1 MQENKLKLYAT
12 ALIAL
17 SVVLAAAIIGNAFK
31 YKFVATETIST
42 TGLAEKEFT
51 SDMVTWSA
59 KFKTYSMNRKE
70 AYDQLKIDANK
81 IKQYLIQKGITEKEI
96 VFSAIDIEERT
107 KTQRNYGGSD
117 GFSET
122 SVFAGYEL
130 SQTFEIES
138 KALDIVEKTSR
149 EITELIEQGI
159 DIVSFKP
166 SFSYTKLDDLK
177 LELIANATKNA
188 TSRAQNI
195 AKESDSR
202 LGNLRNASMGVFQI
216 TGKSSSEEFSWGG
229 VYNTTDRNKKASIT
243 VKLEFGIK

>member
-31 YKFVATETIST
+31 YKFVTTETIST

-59 KFKTYSMNRKE
+59 KFKTYSMSRKE
-70 AYDQLKIDANK
+70 AYNQLKIDANK
-81 IKQYLIQKGITEKEI
+81 IKQYLIQKGIIEKEI

-138 KALDIVEKTSR
+138 KALNIVEKTSR

-243 VKLEFGIK
+243 VKLDFGIK